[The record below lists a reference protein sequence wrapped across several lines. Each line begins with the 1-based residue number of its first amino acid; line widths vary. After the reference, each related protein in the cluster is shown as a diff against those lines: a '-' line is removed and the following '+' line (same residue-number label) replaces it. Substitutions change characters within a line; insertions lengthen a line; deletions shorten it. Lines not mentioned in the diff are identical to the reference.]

1 MDTHQNLL
9 SEEAFVIIILPF
21 QFYIYH
27 GIPIIFINSLSF
39 TLIIPYL
46 FK

>member
-9 SEEAFVIIILPF
+9 QEEAFVIINFIF
-21 QFYIYH
+21 SIYIFH
-27 GIPIIFINSLSF
+27 DIPIIFINSLSS
-39 TLIIPYL
+39 TLTIPYV